1 MLASLRR
8 RLSYANVMATVAV
21 FIALGGSSYAALT
34 VTSRTV
40 KNNSLKSIDL
50 RNNSIRSVDVRNN
63 SLLAKDFKAG
73 QLPAGAPGPQ
83 GPKGDPGLP
92 GAAGAKGDTGAQGEK
107 GETGEP
113 GSARGYA
120 FVNADGTLDPSRSK
134 NVDRAVRYDTGSYC
148 VNFTFEPRN
157 VTATLNIDPGE
168 IGVYTQ
174 GAPSCTIGPNEYNVQ
189 VETANSSGAA
199 ANDEFYLVAN

>member
-8 RLSYANVMATVAV
+8 RLSYANVMATMAV

-40 KNNSLKSIDL
+40 KNNSLKSVDI
-50 RNNSIRSVDVRNN
+50 RNNSIKSVDVRNR
-63 SLLAKDFKAG
+63 SLLAKDFRPG

-92 GAAGAKGDTGAQGEK
+92 GAAGAKGDTGPQGEK

-113 GSARGYA
+113 GTARGYA
-120 FVNADGTLDPSRSK
+120 YINADGSFDPARSK
-134 NVDRAVRYDTGSYC
+134 NVDRAVNHTAGGYC
-148 VNFTFEPRN
+148 VNFTFEPQN
-157 VTATLNIDPGE
+157 VTATPGIEPGE

-174 GAPSCTIGPNEYNVQ
+174 GTPSCSIGLDTYNVQ
-189 VETANSSGAA
+189 VRTANSGGTAV
-199 ANDEFYLVAN
+199 NDEFYVVAN